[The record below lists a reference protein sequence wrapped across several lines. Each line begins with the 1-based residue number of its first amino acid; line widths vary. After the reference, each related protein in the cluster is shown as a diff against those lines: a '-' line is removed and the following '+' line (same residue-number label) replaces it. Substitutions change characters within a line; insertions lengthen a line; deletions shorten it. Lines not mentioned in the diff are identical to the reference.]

1 MASYSTKF
9 KKYTLVANE
18 ELERL
23 RHRNQD
29 NAKYD
34 PKITTLT
41 QLQQDMRDLLSRSDI
56 AAEEKMG
63 IFQQLRHFF
72 ENIKNTSEPDKSTL
86 PISKPTVPTP
96 APSGP
101 PPPPPPAPPA
111 QPPSHPQYLAQQST
125 KDQSSFNLG
134 AYPDTEFKT
143 PSTDYS
149 AETFEKLQPASSSS
163 TAKFNF
169 DIVSKFID
177 GLSLPDRRIPKA
189 RNLFIKI
196 LNNGATISWSSLGTL
211 CLYGKEIEKSSFKD
225 LFRELFIDKT
235 SHNKIGLDKFINAL
249 CKIHVRPDEISNK
262 LYKSSLETI
271 SPFQAGKGNRVILPP
286 GKRIKIL
293 RVYPI

>member
-1 MASYSTKF
+1 MAAYSTRF

-18 ELERL
+18 ELDRL
-23 RHRNQD
+23 RRRNQD

-41 QLQQDMRDLLSRSDI
+41 QLQQDMSDLLSRSDI
-56 AAEEKMG
+56 PAEEKMG
-63 IFQQLRHFF
+63 IYQQLRHFF
-72 ENIKNTSEPDKSTL
+72 ENIKNTNESEKSTL
-86 PISKPTVPTP
+86 AISKQYAPTP
-96 APSGP
+96 APAD
-101 PPPPPPAPPA
+101 PPAPPA
-111 QPPSHPQYLAQQST
+111 PPVQPPSPPQYVAKQST
-125 KDQSSFNLG
+125 TDQSSFNLG
-134 AYPDTEFKT
+134 AYTDTEFKT
-143 PSTDYS
+143 PPTENS
-149 AETFEKLQPASSSS
+149 AEKTGKLGSSSSSS

-196 LNNGATISWSSLGTL
+196 LNNGPSISWSSLGCL

-235 SHNKIGLDKFINAL
+235 SHNKIGLEKFINAL

-262 LYKSSLETI
+262 LYKSSLE
-271 SPFQAGKGNRVILPP
+271 SMKPFQAGKGNRDRVPP